1 MKLLRYGPAG
11 RERPGLLG
19 PEGEIRDLSKVVPD
33 LTGESLTDGVLRKLR
48 KLDIK
53 KLPRVKGRPRLGC
66 PVARP
71 GKFLCI
77 GLNYSDH
84 AAETGAPIPKEPIL
98 FQKTLS
104 AICGPNDN
112 VILPKDS
119 KKLDW
124 EVELGFVIGRRGK
137 YIPEEKALDYVAGYC
152 VVNDVSER
160 AWQIERGGQWTKGK
174 SGDTFG
180 PVGPWLVT
188 RDEVKDPQNLAM
200 FLEVDGHRYQNGST
214 ATMIFGVKHLVHY
227 LSQFFTL
234 EPGDIVSTGT
244 PPGVGLG
251 VKPAPVFLK
260 AGQTMRLG
268 IAGLGEQRQKVVAE
282 KVRR

>member
-11 RERPGLLG
+11 REKPGLLG

-33 LTGESLTDGVLRKLR
+33 LTGENLTDGVLRKIR

-66 PVARP
+66 PVAHP

-84 AAETGAPIPKEPIL
+84 AAETGAAIPKEPIL

-104 AICGPNDN
+104 SICGPNDN

-137 YIPEEKALDYVAGYC
+137 YIPEDKALDYVAGYC
-152 VVNDVSER
+152 VINDVSER

-188 RDEVKDPQNLAM
+188 RDEVKDPQNLSM

-251 VKPAPVFLK
+251 IKPQPVFLK

-268 IAGLGEQRQKVVAE
+268 VAGLGEQRQKVVAE
-282 KVRR
+282 KVR